1 MHMHPLPL
9 RKTGTRATLYL
20 GNTVLCSDWPPCTS
34 STDTEGCVVIRRGLN
49 SPQLALGCVDRRCMQ
64 LTPTFAVRIV
74 QMRYRHWP
82 RSALLTV
89 AHQTIPAT
97 VDQEAQQE
105 QRPGLSRLK
114 SYETPQRPSV
124 SHGSIHYKRR
134 KRTDPTLRMEQA
146 NGYGYL
152 AGALSSGEAPL
163 AALVLNGVSADQKGS
178 YLIKRLLL
186 LLLAW
191 CEASW
196 GTACQS

>member
-1 MHMHPLPL
+1 MMHMNPLPL
-9 RKTGTRATLYL
+9 WTRATLYL

-49 SPQLALGCVDRRCMQ
+49 SPQLALGCIDRRCMQ
-64 LTPTFAVRIV
+64 LTPTFAVLIV

-82 RSALLTV
+82 RSALLTA

-97 VDQEAQQE
+97 VDQEAQRE
-105 QRPGLSRLK
+105 QRSGLSRLK
-114 SYETPQRPSV
+114 SYEAPQRPSA

-134 KRTDPTLRMEQA
+134 NPTLRM

-163 AALVLNGVSADQKGS
+163 VALVLNGVSADQKGS